1 MIEVEQEV
9 KTPYLDKYTDNLS
22 AKVAKKSEDY
32 QVYGREKEVQA
43 VIISLLRRTKNNP
56 ILVGEAGVGKT
67 AIVEGL
73 TLAIL
78 RGQVPESL
86 QGITVR
92 SLELSSL
99 MSKEDGGFI
108 AKFKKIIEEMV
119 ATRGHNLLFVD
130 EFHTVV
136 GAGSQDGQSL
146 DAGNVIKPVL
156 ARGDIQLIGATTL
169 DEFHDYIETDRALE
183 RRMQPV
189 MIDEPTIP
197 QAISI
202 IDQAKAI
209 YESFHKITISSEAVK
224 QSVRLSARY
233 LTDRFL
239 PDKAFDLIDEAAT
252 IASAEG
258 KTSITE
264 EDIAQVL
271 KDKTGIPVTTI
282 LKGDSERLDGLKE
295 KLMNR
300 VKGQEDAIDAI
311 VDAVTIAQAGL
322 QDENKPISSFMFL
335 GPTGVG
341 KTELSKALA
350 EALFDDEDAMI
361 RLDMS
366 EYKEKED
373 VAKLIGNRVTKTK
386 GQLTQAVKQKPY
398 CVVLLDEVE
407 KAHGEVMDLF
417 LQVLD
422 DGRLTDS
429 SGRLISFKNT
439 IVIMTTN
446 IGAKK
451 IINKWELKGSF
462 QNLTDRDRQQFEKS
476 MDSELQTEFRPEFLN
491 RIENKLIFNLL
502 EREIIVKIA
511 EKNLSEIEDRMKRQ
525 NLTLS
530 YEPSLIQY
538 LSDVGTDVKNG
549 ARPLER
555 LIKRKVLAPI
565 SAKSLSLDK
574 TKQTYNI
581 HLWVDGEAP
590 DGQHRKDLRQ
600 VQLDIE
606 GKIEGKIGEEVD
618 SLFS

>member
-1 MIEVEQEV
+1 MIEVDDEL

-22 AKVAKKSEDY
+22 AKVAKKSDDY
-32 QVYGREKEVQA
+32 QVYGRDKEVKA

-73 TLAIL
+73 TLAIM
-78 RGQVPESL
+78 RGQVPEPL
-86 QGITVR
+86 KGLTVR

-99 MSKEDGGFI
+99 MSEEDGGFI

-119 ATRGHNLLFVD
+119 ATRGRNLLFVD
-130 EFHTVV
+130 EFHTIV
-136 GAGSQDGQSL
+136 GAGIQDGQAL

-169 DEFHDYIETDRALE
+169 DEFHDYVETDRALE

-189 MIDEPTIP
+189 MVEEPTIP

-202 IDQAKAI
+202 IDQAKII
-209 YESFHKITISSEAVK
+209 YEKFHGIQISSEAVK
-224 QSVRLSARY
+224 QAVRLSVRY

-258 KTSITE
+258 KDSITE

-282 LKGDSERLDGLKE
+282 LKGDQERLDGLKE

-350 EALFDDEDAMI
+350 EALFDDENAMI
-361 RLDMS
+361 RFDMS
-366 EYKEKED
+366 EFKEKED
-373 VAKLIGNRVTKTK
+373 AAKLIGNRATKTK

-407 KAHGEVMDLF
+407 KADGEVLDLF

-462 QNLTDRDRQQFEKS
+462 QHLTERDRQQFEKS
-476 MDSELQTEFRPEFLN
+476 MISELETEFRPEFLN

-502 EREIIVKIA
+502 EREIIEKIT
-511 EKNLSEIEDRMKRQ
+511 EKNLSEIEDRMRGQ
-525 NLTLS
+525 NMTLS

-574 TKQTYNI
+574 SRQTYNI
-581 HLWVDGEAP
+581 HLWVEGEAP
-590 DGQHRKDLRQ
+590 DSQHRKDLRQ
-600 VQLDIE
+600 IQLDVE
-606 GKIEGKIGEEVD
+606 GEIGEEVD
-618 SLFS
+618 ALFS